1 VRAYDKL
8 KEIGLTPPP
17 GKLVKVPLIKECVD
31 HLECKLRS
39 KCLTGDHT
47 IFVGEIVEAH
57 VKKGA
62 FTDSYDLKKAKI
74 IFHLGGDKYST
85 LE

>member
-8 KEIGLTPPP
+8 KETGLTPPP

-39 KCLTGDHT
+39 KCTTGDQT

-57 VKKGA
+57 VDKGA
-62 FTDSYDLKKAKI
+62 FTGPHDLKKGEDDFSLRRRQI
-74 IFHLGGDKYST
+74 LDP
-85 LE
+85 